1 MSLFK
6 ARDWW
11 STALGE
17 KEEFDQGCL
26 CVADVDN
33 SGSGQDKITVGSY
46 MGYLRIFN
54 PHPVKPGDGMQAE
67 DLLLEVQLRDSVLQV
82 EVGKFVSKLCVYA
95 VSGTL
100 GNVEHGNQYQI
111 KLMYEHN
118 LQRTA
123 CNMTYG
129 PFGGVKGRDLIC
141 IQSMDGMLM
150 LFEQESYAFGRF
162 LPGFLLPGP
171 LTYSSRTDSFIT
183 VSSCQQVESYKYQV
197 LAFATD
203 ADERQETEQQKL
215 SSGKRLVMDWVLN
228 IGEQALDICVV
239 SFNQTSSVFV
249 LGERNFFC
257 LKDNGQIRFMKKLDC
272 SPSCFL
278 PYCSVSEGTI
288 NTLVGNHNNMLHV
301 YQDVT
306 LKWATQLPHIPV
318 AVKVGNLQDLK
329 GVIVTLSD
337 SGHLQCSY
345 LGTDPSLFQAPKVES
360 REINYEELDRE
371 MKKLQKIIK
380 ESTKTQDILP
390 RSEKDYDDLR
400 ITAEVSPDLDVVSQ
414 AIDSEVRAEAVPS
427 VTVKI
432 TLQSRLAVQKTK
444 LSICVQPPLALTH
457 DQFIFDDIESCESKV
472 VALSVF
478 LKGNCPPAELE
489 GSAVASY
496 STPTDLNPEGIPR
509 VARCKFRLPL
519 RLICFPAQP
528 SKTANHKLTIDTNK
542 PPVSLVNLFPDFA
555 DQSDEDQVNV
565 LGFQFLTGSRIT
577 LLASK
582 TSQRY
587 RIQSEQLEDLW
598 LITKELTFRLEEYF
612 KKQNSKDFT
621 CTFSGSVPLQE
632 YFELIDRHFE
642 VEHVLALS
650 NSCERGAY
658 GFTGQVIQVVMIL
671 CALSTLCLWT
681 GADHNLAL
689 NSSLIHIILM
699 LRLNAEKFE
708 ELLSERAIQF
718 RAIERRLLT
727 RFKDKTPAPLQHLD
741 TLLEG
746 TYRQII
752 ALADAAE
759 ENQTNMFQ
767 AFTKLK
773 SATQLVIMLISLWQK
788 LSTDQV
794 AILEATFLPLMQDTQ
809 ELGWEESV
817 DAAISHL
824 LRTCLSKSSK
834 EQALTLT
841 SQLSI
846 PKDTSR
852 LKKHITL
859 LCDRLAKGGRLCLS
873 TDTNIQQTMVMPGGC
888 TPIPESDLEERTGV
902 QDSTTM
908 FTSHRHLTKQKSK
921 TDFPQGALEEAEKP

>member
-67 DLLLEVQLRDSVLQV
+67 DLLLEVQLRDPILQV
-82 EVGKFVSKLCVYA
+82 EVGKFVSGTELLHLAVLHCRKLCVYA

-100 GNVEHGNQYQI
+100 GNVEHGNQYHV

-371 MKKLQKIIK
+371 MKELQKIIK
-380 ESTKTQDILP
+380 ESTKTQG
-390 RSEKDYDDLR
+390 
-400 ITAEVSPDLDVVSQ
+400 T
-414 AIDSEVRAEAVPS
+414 S
-427 VTVKI
+427 VLHII

-457 DQFIFDDIESCESKV
+457 DQFIFDDIESCRSKA

-489 GSAVASY
+489 GNAVASY

-509 VARCKFRLPL
+509 VAQCKFRLPL

-555 DQSDEDQVNV
+555 DQSNEDQVNV

-598 LITKELTFRLEEYF
+598 LITKELTFRLEEHF
-612 KKQNSKDFT
+612 KKENSKDFT

-632 YFELIDRHFE
+632 YFELIDCHFE
-642 VEHVLALS
+642 
-650 NSCERGAY
+650 
-658 GFTGQVIQVVMIL
+658 
-671 CALSTLCLWT
+671 
-681 GADHNLAL
+681 
-689 NSSLIHIILM
+689 

-759 ENQTNMFQ
+759 ENQANMFQ

-841 SQLSI
+841 TQLSI

-873 TDTNIQQTMVMPGGC
+873 TDTNIQQTMVMPGSPCG
-888 TPIPESDLEERTGV
+888 
-902 QDSTTM
+902 
-908 FTSHRHLTKQKSK
+908 K
-921 TDFPQGALEEAEKP
+921 

>member
-26 CVADVDN
+26 CVADIDN
-33 SGSGQDKITVGSY
+33 SGSGQAKITVGSY

-67 DLLLEVQLRDSVLQV
+67 DLLLEVQLRDPILQV
-82 EVGKFVSKLCVYA
+82 EVGKFVSGTELLHLAVLHCRKLCVYA

-288 NTLVGNHNNMLHV
+288 NTLVGNHNGMLHV

-371 MKKLQKIIK
+371 MKELQKIIK
-380 ESTKTQDILP
+380 ESTKTQGTSILH
-390 RSEKDYDDLR
+390 
-400 ITAEVSPDLDVVSQ
+400 IV
-414 AIDSEVRAEAVPS
+414 
-427 VTVKI
+427 I

-457 DQFIFDDIESCESKV
+457 DQFIFGDIESCRSKA

-489 GSAVASY
+489 GNAVASY
-496 STPTDLNPEGIPR
+496 SMPTDLNPEGIPR
-509 VARCKFRLPL
+509 VAQCKFRLPL

-542 PPVSLVNLFPDFA
+542 SPVSLVNLFPDFA
-555 DQSDEDQVNV
+555 DQSNEDQVNV

-598 LITKELTFRLEEYF
+598 LITKELTFRLEEHF

-632 YFELIDRHFE
+632 YFKLIDRHFE
-642 VEHVLALS
+642 
-650 NSCERGAY
+650 
-658 GFTGQVIQVVMIL
+658 
-671 CALSTLCLWT
+671 
-681 GADHNLAL
+681 
-689 NSSLIHIILM
+689 
-699 LRLNAEKFE
+699 LRLN
-708 ELLSERAIQF
+708 LLK
-718 RAIERRLLT
+718 RRLLT

-759 ENQTNMFQ
+759 ENQANMFQ

-794 AILEATFLPLMQDTQ
+794 TILEATFLPLMQDTQ

-834 EQALTLT
+834 EQVLTLT

-873 TDTNIQQTMVMPGGC
+873 TDTNIQQTMVMPVNPVISPG
-888 TPIPESDLEERTGV
+888 RTGWQV
-902 QDSTTM
+902 
-908 FTSHRHLTKQKSK
+908 LN
-921 TDFPQGALEEAEKP
+921 

>member
-11 STALGE
+11 STILGE

-33 SGSGQDKITVGSY
+33 SGQDKIIVGSY

-54 PHPVKPGDGMQAE
+54 PHPVKPGDGVQAE
-67 DLLLEVQLRDSVLQV
+67 DLLLEVQLREPILQV
-82 EVGKFVSKLCVYA
+82 EVGKFVSGTEVLHLAVLHCRKLCVYA
-95 VSGTL
+95 VSETL

-129 PFGGVKGRDLIC
+129 PFGGVRGRDLIC

-183 VSSCQQVESYKYQV
+183 VSSCRQVESYKYQV
-197 LAFATD
+197 LVFATD

-215 SSGKRLVMDWVLN
+215 SSGKRLVVDWALN

-239 SFNQTSSVFV
+239 SFNQAVSSVFV

-278 PYCSVSEGTI
+278 PYCSVTEGTI
-288 NTLVGNHNNMLHV
+288 NTLVGNHSNMLCV

-318 AVKVGNLQDLK
+318 SVKIANLQGLR

-345 LGTDPSLFQAPKVES
+345 LGTDPSLFQAPQIES
-360 REINYEELDRE
+360 REINYEELDAE
-371 MKKLQKIIK
+371 MKQLQKIIR
-380 ESTKTQDILP
+380 EAAKTQDILP
-390 RSEKDYDDLR
+390 KSERQRDL
-400 ITAEVSPDLDVVSQ
+400 IVIAEVLPELDAESQ
-414 AIDSEVRAEAVPS
+414 AIDSEVKAEAVPS

-432 TLQSRLAVQKTK
+432 TIQSRVAAQKPKLAV
-444 LSICVQPPLALTH
+444 CVQAPLAVTC
-457 DQFIFDDIESCESKV
+457 DQFVFDDLEPDSSETV
-472 VALSVF
+472 VLSVF
-478 LKGNCPPAELE
+478 LKGNCPPSELE
-489 GSAVASY
+489 GDGVVSY
-496 STPTDLNPEGIPR
+496 STPTELNPEGILK
-509 VARCKFRLPL
+509 VAQCKFRLPL
-519 RLICFPAQP
+519 RLICFPTQP
-528 SKTANHKLTIDTNK
+528 SKTANHKITIDTNK
-542 PPVSLVNLFPDFA
+542 PPISFLTIFPDFA
-555 DQSDEDQVNV
+555 DQSEDDQSNA
-565 LGFQFLTGSRIT
+565 LGFQFLTGSKIT

-587 RIQSEQLEDLW
+587 RIQSDQLEDLW
-598 LITKELTFRLEEYF
+598 LIAKELTLRLEEHF
-612 KKQNSKDFT
+612 KKQNCKDFV
-621 CTFSGSVPLQE
+621 CTFSGSVPLEE

-642 VEHVLALS
+642 
-650 NSCERGAY
+650 
-658 GFTGQVIQVVMIL
+658 
-671 CALSTLCLWT
+671 
-681 GADHNLAL
+681 
-689 NSSLIHIILM
+689 
-699 LRLNAEKFE
+699 LRLNAEKLQ
-708 ELLSERAIQF
+708 ELLSERAVQF

-746 TYRQII
+746 TFREVI

-759 ENQTNMFQ
+759 ENQANLFQ

-773 SATQLVIMLISLWQK
+773 SATHLVVMLISLWQK

-794 AILEATFLPLMQDTQ
+794 AILEATFLPLAQDTQ
-809 ELGWEESV
+809 ELGWEETV
-817 DAAISHL
+817 DAAISYL

-841 SQLSI
+841 SELCI

-859 LCDRLAKGGRLCLS
+859 LCDRLAKGGRLSLS
-873 TDTNIQQTMVMPGGC
+873 TETTTQQTDVMPGGC
-888 TPIPESDLEERTGV
+888 TTIPESDLEEGPIIPGTAA
-902 QDSTTM
+902 T
-908 FTSHRHLTKQKSK
+908 FTNHKHPPKQKSK
-921 TDFPQGALEEAEKP
+921 PGLTGDAAEEAEKP

>member
-67 DLLLEVQLRDSVLQV
+67 ELLLEVQLRDSVLQV
-82 EVGKFVSKLCVYA
+82 EVGKFVSGTELLHLAVLHCRKLCVYA

-380 ESTKTQDILP
+380 ESTKTQGTSI
-390 RSEKDYDDLR
+390 LR
-400 ITAEVSPDLDVVSQ
+400 IVVHYHHNPPNFY
-414 AIDSEVRAEAVPS
+414 IVVFN
-427 VTVKI
+427 
-432 TLQSRLAVQKTK
+432 TLCHCYTLTILNSSRLAVQKTK
-444 LSICVQPPLALTH
+444 LSVCVQPPLALTH
-457 DQFIFDDIESCESKV
+457 DQFIFDDIV

-496 STPTDLNPEGIPR
+496 STPTGIPR
-509 VARCKFRLPL
+509 VAQCKFRLPL

-565 LGFQFLTGSRIT
+565 LGFQFFTGSRIT

-642 VEHVLALS
+642 
-650 NSCERGAY
+650 
-658 GFTGQVIQVVMIL
+658 
-671 CALSTLCLWT
+671 
-681 GADHNLAL
+681 
-689 NSSLIHIILM
+689 

-921 TDFPQGALEEAEKP
+921 TDLVLQHNINEVAEDFNADLLSES

>member
-1 MSLFK
+1 
-6 ARDWW
+6 
-11 STALGE
+11 
-17 KEEFDQGCL
+17 
-26 CVADVDN
+26 
-33 SGSGQDKITVGSY
+33 DKIIVGSY

-54 PHPVKPGDGMQAE
+54 PHPVKPGDGLQAE
-67 DLLLEVQLRDSVLQV
+67 DLLLEVQLREPILQV
-82 EVGKFVSKLCVYA
+82 EVGKFVSGTEGLHLAVLHFRKLCVYA

-171 LTYSSRTDSFIT
+171 LTYSARTDSFIT

-215 SSGKRLVMDWVLN
+215 SSGKRLAVDWVLN

-239 SFNQTSSVFV
+239 SFNQAVSSVFV

-257 LKDNGQIRFMKKLDC
+257 LKDNGQIRFMKKLDY
-272 SPSCFL
+272 SPSCFI
-278 PYCSVSEGTI
+278 PYCSVKEGTI
-288 NTLVGNHNNMLHV
+288 NTLVGNHSKMLNV

-318 AVKVGNLQDLK
+318 SVKVANLQDLK

-337 SGHLQCSY
+337 NGHLQCSY
-345 LGTDPSLFQAPKVES
+345 LGTDPSLFQAPRVDS
-360 REINYEELDRE
+360 REINYEEFDAE
-371 MKKLQKIIK
+371 MKELQKIIK
-380 ESTKTQDILP
+380 EATKTQDTLP
-390 RSEKDYDDLR
+390 KSEKHRDL
-400 ITAEVSPDLDVVSQ
+400 IVTAEVSPDLDAESK
-414 AIDSEVRAEAVPS
+414 AIDSEVKAEVVPS

-432 TLQSRLAVQKTK
+432 TIQTRVTAQKPYLAV
-444 LSICVQPPLALTH
+444 CVQAPLAVTC
-457 DQFIFDDIESCESKV
+457 DQFVFDDLEPDSSETV
-472 VALSVF
+472 VLSVF
-478 LKGNCPPAELE
+478 LKGNCSPSELE
-489 GSAVASY
+489 GNCVVSY
-496 STPTDLNPEGIPR
+496 DTPTELNPEGIPK
-509 VARCKFRLPL
+509 VAQCNFRLPL
-519 RLICFPAQP
+519 RLICVPAQA
-528 SKTANHKLTIDTNK
+528 SKAANHKLTIDTNK
-542 PPVSLVNLFPDFA
+542 SPISFLTIFPDFVDPSED
-555 DQSDEDQVNV
+555 DQANV
-565 LGFQFLTGSRIT
+565 LGFQFLTGSKTT

-587 RIQSEQLEDLW
+587 RIQSDQLEDLW
-598 LITKELTFRLEEYF
+598 LITKELTLRLEEHF
-612 KKQNSKDFT
+612 KKQNCKDFA
-621 CTFSGSVPLQE
+621 CTFSGSIPLQE

-642 VEHVLALS
+642 
-650 NSCERGAY
+650 
-658 GFTGQVIQVVMIL
+658 
-671 CALSTLCLWT
+671 
-681 GADHNLAL
+681 
-689 NSSLIHIILM
+689 
-699 LRLNAEKFE
+699 LRLNAEKFQ
-708 ELLSERAIQF
+708 ELLSERAVQF

-746 TYRQII
+746 TFREVI

-759 ENQTNMFQ
+759 ENQANMFQ

-773 SATQLVIMLISLWQK
+773 SATHLVIMLISLWQK

-794 AILEATFLPLMQDTQ
+794 AILEATFLPLAEDTQ
-809 ELGWEESV
+809 ELGWEETV
-817 DAAISHL
+817 DAAISYL

-834 EQALTLT
+834 EQALTPS
-841 SQLSI
+841 SQLCM

-852 LKKHITL
+852 LKKNITVF
-859 LCDRLAKGGRLCLS
+859 CDRLAKGGRLSLS
-873 TDTNIQQTMVMPGGC
+873 TDSATQQAAVMPGGC
-888 TPIPESDLEERTGV
+888 TTIPESDLEERTVIPG
-902 QDSTTM
+902 SAATLP
-908 FTSHRHLTKQKSK
+908 SHGQMAKQKSK
-921 TDFPQGALEEAEKP
+921 

>member
-11 STALGE
+11 STVLGE

-33 SGSGQDKITVGSY
+33 SGSGQDKVIVGSY

-54 PHPVKPGDGMQAE
+54 PHPVKPGDEVQPE
-67 DLLLEVQLRDSVLQV
+67 DLLLEVQLQEPILQV
-82 EVGKFVSKLCVYA
+82 EVGKFVSGTEGLHLAVLHCRKLCVYA
-95 VSGTL
+95 VSGAL

-171 LTYSSRTDSFIT
+171 LAYSSRTDSFIT

-215 SSGKRLVMDWVLN
+215 SSGKRLAVDWVLN

-239 SFNQTSSVFV
+239 SFNQGISSVFV
-249 LGERNFFC
+249 LV
-257 LKDNGQIRFMKKLDC
+257 Q
-272 SPSCFL
+272 
-278 PYCSVSEGTI
+278 EGTI
-288 NTLVGNHNNMLHV
+288 NTLIGNHNKMLNV

-318 AVKVGNLQDLK
+318 SVKVANFQDLK
-329 GVIVTLSD
+329 GVIITLTD
-337 SGHLQCSY
+337 DGHLQCSY
-345 LGTDPSLFQAPKVES
+345 LGTDPSLFQAPKVDA
-360 REINYEELDRE
+360 REINYEEMNAE
-371 MKKLQKIIK
+371 MKELQKIIK
-380 ESTKTQDILP
+380 EATKPQDILP
-390 RSEKDYDDLR
+390 ESEKQR
-400 ITAEVSPDLDVVSQ
+400 GVTVIAEVSPDLDAESQ
-414 AIDSEVRAEAVPS
+414 AIESEVKAEAVPS
-427 VTVKI
+427 ITVKI
-432 TLQSRLAVQKTK
+432 TVQSRVAAQKPNLAV
-444 LSICVQPPLALTH
+444 CVQAPLAVTC
-457 DQFIFDDIESCESKV
+457 DQFVFDDLEPDSSETV
-472 VALSVF
+472 VLSVF
-478 LKGNCPPAELE
+478 LKGNCTPSELE
-489 GSAVASY
+489 GNCMFSY
-496 STPTDLNPEGIPR
+496 TIPTELNPEGIPR
-509 VARCKFRLPL
+509 VAQCNFSLPL
-519 RLICFPAQP
+519 RLVCFPTQP
-528 SKTANHKLTIDTNK
+528 SKAANHKLTIDTNK
-542 PPVSLVNLFPDFA
+542 PPVTFLNIFPDFVDPSEG
-555 DQSDEDQVNV
+555 DQANA
-565 LGFQFLTGSRIT
+565 LGFQFLTGSKTT

-587 RIQSEQLEDLW
+587 RIQSDHLEDLW
-598 LITKELTFRLEEYF
+598 LITKELTRRLEEHF
-612 KKQNSKDFT
+612 KKQNCKDFA
-621 CTFSGSVPLQE
+621 CTYSGSIPLQE

-642 VEHVLALS
+642 
-650 NSCERGAY
+650 
-658 GFTGQVIQVVMIL
+658 
-671 CALSTLCLWT
+671 
-681 GADHNLAL
+681 
-689 NSSLIHIILM
+689 
-699 LRLNAEKFE
+699 LRLNAEKFQ
-708 ELLSERAIQF
+708 ELLSERAVQF

-746 TYRQII
+746 TFREVI

-759 ENQTNMFQ
+759 ENQANMFQ

-773 SATQLVIMLISLWQK
+773 SATHLVIMLISLWQK

-794 AILEATFLPLMQDTQ
+794 AILEATFLPLTEDTQ
-809 ELGWEESV
+809 ELGWEETV
-817 DAAISHL
+817 DAAVSYL

-834 EQALTLT
+834 EQALTLS
-841 SQLSI
+841 SQLCM

-852 LKKHITL
+852 LKKNITL
-859 LCDRLAKGGRLCLS
+859 FCDRLAKGGRLSFS
-873 TDTNIQQTMVMPGGC
+873 TDLTTQQAAVMPGGC
-888 TPIPESDLEERTGV
+888 ATIPESDLEERTVIPG
-902 QDSTTM
+902 STAV
-908 FTSHRHLTKQKSK
+908 FSSHGQITKQKSK
-921 TDFPQGALEEAEKP
+921 HGLSEDAAEEVKSHGT

>member
-33 SGSGQDKITVGSY
+33 SGNGQDKIIVGSY
-46 MGYLRIFN
+46 IGYLRIFN

-67 DLLLEVQLRDSVLQV
+67 DLLLEVQLRDSILQV
-82 EVGKFVSKLCVYA
+82 EVGKFVSYCTDAAMSY
-95 VSGTL
+95 GTL

-183 VSSCQQVESYKYQV
+183 VSSCQQVESYNLLPTVGEGEKTYLV
-197 LAFATD
+197 LAN
-203 ADERQETEQQKL
+203 
-215 SSGKRLVMDWVLN
+215 LVMDWVLN

-371 MKKLQKIIK
+371 MKELQKIIK

-390 RSEKDYDDLR
+390 KSEKDYDDLR
-400 ITAEVSPDLDVVSQ
+400 ITAEVSPDLDVDSQ

-427 VTVKI
+427 VTVKRERGYVEGHSEPLWLAKSSRKRGTHGDKDRALSQDVFI
-432 TLQSRLAVQKTK
+432 DSTWGCPYNYPALCVDSINGLSRNSDADFGDEEDEEEVEAQQASGETVFSHSQELFFTLDLVPSQATEGGLPDLEGGEGTSGIGISTQNSSGQRRLRELWDSYPQCNAPEVDT
-444 LSICVQPPLALTH
+444 SP
-457 DQFIFDDIESCESKV
+457 ESCGSKA

-489 GSAVASY
+489 GDAVASY
-496 STPTDLNPEGIPR
+496 STPTGIPR
-509 VARCKFRLPL
+509 VAQCKFRLPL

-598 LITKELTFRLEEYF
+598 LITKELAFRLEEHF

-642 VEHVLALS
+642 
-650 NSCERGAY
+650 
-658 GFTGQVIQVVMIL
+658 
-671 CALSTLCLWT
+671 
-681 GADHNLAL
+681 
-689 NSSLIHIILM
+689 

-746 TYRQII
+746 TYRQNICHGT
-752 ALADAAE
+752 E
-759 ENQTNMFQ
+759 EWWPD
-767 AFTKLK
+767 
-773 SATQLVIMLISLWQK
+773 SAYSEVNGK
-788 LSTDQV
+788 
-794 AILEATFLPLMQDTQ
+794 
-809 ELGWEESV
+809 
-817 DAAISHL
+817 
-824 LRTCLSKSSK
+824 
-834 EQALTLT
+834 
-841 SQLSI
+841 
-846 PKDTSR
+846 
-852 LKKHITL
+852 
-859 LCDRLAKGGRLCLS
+859 
-873 TDTNIQQTMVMPGGC
+873 
-888 TPIPESDLEERTGV
+888 TPI
-902 QDSTTM
+902 
-908 FTSHRHLTKQKSK
+908 
-921 TDFPQGALEEAEKP
+921 DFRGLWMKP

>member
-33 SGSGQDKITVGSY
+33 SGSGQDKIIVGSY

-67 DLLLEVQLRDSVLQV
+67 DLLLEVQLRDSILQV
-82 EVGKFVSKLCVYA
+82 EVGKFVSGTELLHLAVLHCRKLCVYA

-111 KLMYEHN
+111 KLTYEHN

-171 LTYSSRTDSFIT
+171 ITYSSRTDSFIT

-203 ADERQETEQQKL
+203 ADEREETEQQKL

-228 IGEQALDICVV
+228 IGEQALDICIV

-337 SGHLQCSY
+337 GGHLQCSY

-371 MKKLQKIIK
+371 MKELQKIIK

-390 RSEKDYDDLR
+390 KSEKYYDDLR
-400 ITAEVSPDLDVVSQ
+400 ITAEVSPDLDVASQ

-457 DQFIFDDIESCESKV
+457 DQFLFDDIESCGSKA

-489 GSAVASY
+489 GNAVASY
-496 STPTDLNPEGIPR
+496 SMPT
-509 VARCKFRLPL
+509 
-519 RLICFPAQP
+519 
-528 SKTANHKLTIDTNK
+528 
-542 PPVSLVNLFPDFA
+542 DFA

-598 LITKELTFRLEEYF
+598 LITKELTFRLEEHF

-621 CTFSGSVPLQE
+621 CIFSGSVPLQE
-632 YFELIDRHFE
+632 YFELIDHHFE
-642 VEHVLALS
+642 
-650 NSCERGAY
+650 
-658 GFTGQVIQVVMIL
+658 
-671 CALSTLCLWT
+671 
-681 GADHNLAL
+681 
-689 NSSLIHIILM
+689 

-759 ENQTNMFQ
+759 ENQINMFQ

-841 SQLSI
+841 SQLNI

-888 TPIPESDLEERTGV
+888 TPIQESDLEERTGI

-908 FTSHRHLTKQKSK
+908 FTNHRHLTKQKSK
-921 TDFPQGALEEAEKP
+921 TESCFMTTRSSCFGQSQSIFKVVGQNQMTAWMLCAWTDLSDVLWSLLFFFLFFSFFFFR

>member
-26 CVADVDN
+26 CVADIDN
-33 SGSGQDKITVGSY
+33 SGSGQAKITVGSY

-67 DLLLEVQLRDSVLQV
+67 DLLLEVQLRDPILQV
-82 EVGKFVSKLCVYA
+82 EVGKFVSGTELLHLAVLHCRKLCVYA

-288 NTLVGNHNNMLHV
+288 NTLVGNHNGMLHV

-371 MKKLQKIIK
+371 MKELQKIIK
-380 ESTKTQDILP
+380 ESTKTQGTSILH
-390 RSEKDYDDLR
+390 
-400 ITAEVSPDLDVVSQ
+400 IVQ
-414 AIDSEVRAEAVPS
+414 AIDSEVRVEAVPS
-427 VTVKI
+427 VTVRYCI

-457 DQFIFDDIESCESKV
+457 DQFIFGDIGKV
-472 VALSVF
+472 FFYSVALSVF

-489 GSAVASY
+489 GNAVASY
-496 STPTDLNPEGIPR
+496 SMPTDLNPEGIPR
-509 VARCKFRLPL
+509 VAQCKFRLPL

-542 PPVSLVNLFPDFA
+542 SPVSLVNLFPDFA
-555 DQSDEDQVNV
+555 DQSNEDQVNV

-598 LITKELTFRLEEYF
+598 LITKELTFRLEEHF

-632 YFELIDRHFE
+632 YFKLIDRHFE
-642 VEHVLALS
+642 
-650 NSCERGAY
+650 
-658 GFTGQVIQVVMIL
+658 
-671 CALSTLCLWT
+671 
-681 GADHNLAL
+681 
-689 NSSLIHIILM
+689 
-699 LRLNAEKFE
+699 LRLN
-708 ELLSERAIQF
+708 LLK
-718 RAIERRLLT
+718 RRLLT

-759 ENQTNMFQ
+759 ENQANMFQ

-794 AILEATFLPLMQDTQ
+794 TILEATFLPLMQDTQ

-834 EQALTLT
+834 EQVLTLT

-888 TPIPESDLEERTGV
+888 SPIPESDLEERTGV

-908 FTSHRHLTKQKSK
+908 FTNHR
-921 TDFPQGALEEAEKP
+921 